1 MNRYCVGPTMAVDW
15 GEEGPPPAVRRQ
27 MMWRVLSYFGPYRRA
42 GLVVVGC
49 IAVQA
54 VLGLAPAVVFKAL
67 IDTLAHPH
75 PSFARVGFLVA
86 AGIGAA
92 LAAGGVQVRAVRHGA
107 QFHDHVRQCQ
117 PCSALQVNRPGGRL
131 G

>member
-1 MNRYCVGPTMAVDW
+1 RGRLLRLGRGDGGRDGVNRYCVGPTMAVDW
-15 GEEGPPPAVRRQ
+15 GDEGPPPAVRRA
-27 MMWRVLSYFGPYRRA
+27 MMWRVLSYFGPYRHA
-42 GLVVVGC
+42 GLVVVAC

-75 PSFARVGFLVA
+75 PSFARVGLLVA

-92 LAAGGVQVRAVRHGA
+92 LLGGLVGVA
-107 QFHDHVRQCQ
+107 QSSLSTLIS
-117 PCSALQVNRPGGRL
+117 PPILP
-131 G
+131 